1 MRNQGTQPNLL
12 KLVRSHRREAMA
24 LGMLLVSASCVPA
37 YADEMP
43 LASEAS
49 QRNAASANSA
59 APPAP
64 EPLVLRQMAPE
75 QAAELNA
82 AIPIVGTP
90 NPAAASTVL
99 RAHTQWDQFRSL
111 DCLTSAIYYEAAS
124 ETEDGQRAVAQ
135 VVLNRVAHPTY
146 PNTVCGV
153 VYQGSERTTGCQFS
167 FTCDGSLARRP
178 SIGAWAR
185 ARRLAAEALAGRV
198 YAPVGHSTHYHTIHV
213 MPYWAPTL
221 LKSAVIG
228 AHIFYRWSGRWGQPS
243 AFRERYA
250 GREPDPIATATAA
263 AIAKAAALPPV
274 PVIPVK
280 FTGLLQ
286 PSSWTPPELAT
297 QVTAPENNL
306 PKLKLTSVGL
316 PDSGIKEAYRNSG
329 KLREKPLTE
338 PAPTAA
344 AAGEVTTPAG
354 DTGRIAGR

>member
-1 MRNQGTQPNLL
+1 MRNEGTQPNLI
-12 KLVRSHRREAMA
+12 KLVRAHRREALA
-24 LGMLLVSASCVPA
+24 LGMLLLSASCVPA
-37 YADEMP
+37 YADDMP
-43 LASEAS
+43 LVDAAARQDGALAS
-49 QRNAASANSA
+49 NA

-64 EPLVLRQMAPE
+64 EPLVLRQIAPE
-75 QAAELNA
+75 QAAALNA
-82 AIPIVGTP
+82 AIPLVTTP

-99 RAHTQWDQFRSL
+99 RAKTPWDQFRSL

-124 ETEDGQRAVAQ
+124 ESEDGQRAVAQ

-146 PNTVCGV
+146 PNSVCGV

-178 SIGAWAR
+178 SIAAWAR

-213 MPYWAPTL
+213 MPYWAPSL

-243 AFRERYA
+243 AFREAYA
-250 GREPDPIATATAA
+250 GHEPDPIAKATAT

-286 PSSWTPPELAT
+286 PNSWTPPELST
-297 QVTAPENNL
+297 EVTAPENNL
-306 PKLKLTSVGL
+306 PKVKLTSVGL
-316 PDSGIKEAYRNSG
+316 PDTGIKEAYRNSG
-329 KLREKPLTE
+329 KVREKPLTQA
-338 PAPTAA
+338 APVTETAA
-344 AAGEVTTPAG
+344 AE
-354 DTGRIAGR
+354 

>member
-1 MRNQGTQPNLL
+1 MRNEATQPNVL
-12 KLVRSHRREAMA
+12 KLVRSHRREALA

-37 YADEMP
+37 YADDMQP
-43 LASEAS
+43 DGTAPQPDGAV
-49 QRNAASANSA
+49 ANSA

-64 EPLVLRQMAPE
+64 EPLVLRQIAPE
-75 QAAELNA
+75 QAAALNA
-82 AIPIVGTP
+82 AIPLVTTP

-99 RAHTQWDQFRSL
+99 RAKTPWDQFRSL

-124 ETEDGQRAVAQ
+124 ESEDGQRAVAQ

-178 SIGAWAR
+178 SIAAWTR

-198 YAPVGHSTHYHTIHV
+198 FAPVGHSTHYHTIHV
-213 MPYWAPTL
+213 MPYWAPSL

-243 AFRERYA
+243 AFREAYA
-250 GREPDPIATATAA
+250 GHEPDPIAKATAV
-263 AIAKAAALPPV
+263 AIAKASALPPA
-274 PVIPVK
+274 PTIPVK

-306 PKLKLTSVGL
+306 PKVQLTQAGL

-329 KLREKPLTE
+329 KVREKPL
-338 PAPTAA
+338 AA
-344 AAGEVTTPAG
+344 ASPG
-354 DTGRIAGR
+354 DDTVAAE